1 MVKNLVTGLKV
12 TMHRVDNLDALR
24 ALTVNKTLTHLFVG
38 PEEYNGS
45 VDFIEHLAQNIL
57 VTVIANPEELCRPKN
72 SKVRVMPKPFYC
84 FPVVGI
90 LNSKPGDT
98 IDDDEE
104 ISFPGV
110 RVLVVD
116 DEPMNLIVS
125 AGMLRRYG
133 MYVTTCESGQEA
145 IELCRQNEYDV
156 ILMDHMMPV
165 MDGVEAMKRIRS
177 DQTRIKAVTPIIAFT
192 ANSVSSAREM
202 FKRNGFDGFI
212 AKPVDNVELERVLKH
227 VLPPALIVKGKAK
240 NHKKDVKQTVTGPI
254 EDVKKQI
261 PAFNPKDDL
270 FDRLKAVDVD
280 VFTGMHYCQDEP
292 DFYKTILEQYRK
304 ESSVKKQRMADA
316 LENGI
321 LEDYATQV
329 HAIKSSSKMIG
340 AGKLSEKAK
349 ALEDAA
355 KRGDM
360 EAVKASHKDM
370 IDLYDIV
377 LGAIKPEDE
386 IKEDVKES
394 VKENPKKILKED
406 IEVFEFEPE
415 GENE

>member
-1 MVKNLVTGLKV
+1 M
-12 TMHRVDNLDALR
+12 
-24 ALTVNKTLTHLFVG
+24 G
-38 PEEYNGS
+38 P
-45 VDFIEHLAQNIL
+45 V
-57 VTVIANPEELCRPKN
+57 
-72 SKVRVMPKPFYC
+72 
-84 FPVVGI
+84 
-90 LNSKPGDT
+90 
-98 IDDDEE
+98 
-104 ISFPGV
+104 
-110 RVLVVD
+110 
-116 DEPMNLIVS
+116 
-125 AGMLRRYG
+125 
-133 MYVTTCESGQEA
+133 
-145 IELCRQNEYDV
+145 
-156 ILMDHMMPV
+156 
-165 MDGVEAMKRIRS
+165 
-177 DQTRIKAVTPIIAFT
+177 
-192 ANSVSSAREM
+192 
-202 FKRNGFDGFI
+202 
-212 AKPVDNVELERVLKH
+212 
-227 VLPPALIVKGKAK
+227 
-240 NHKKDVKQTVTGPI
+240 
-254 EDVKKQI
+254 EDVNKQI

-280 VFTGMHYCQDEP
+280 VFTGMHYCQEEP
-292 DFYKTILEQYRK
+292 DFYQTILEQYRK

-370 IDLYDIV
+370 MDLYDIV

-415 GENE
+415 GGNE